1 MCGISGI
8 ISLKLPEDE
17 MCSRLERMGR
27 IQRHRGPDDASVKV
41 YCHDGRASV
50 GFGFVRLSI
59 LDLATGMQPIRSPA
73 DNVAIIC
80 NGQIYNYLELKPLTG
95 DIPYVTKGDIEVG
108 LHLYRCFGIDFLS
121 RLNGMYAG
129 AVYDPGRSRVV
140 LFRDRFGIKPLYY
153 ATSKE
158 GFGFS
163 SEIRPLLSGLNLKPE
178 INTRRIET
186 YFKYRYVP
194 GSETLFAGIKRLPP
208 GSFLVFDLNTNKH
221 EIRRYW
227 EYPSQPTKRNIN
239 LNAAAEEF
247 TSLFRDAVKIRLR
260 SDVPVG
266 SFISGGIDS
275 SAVASEAAILCP
287 EINLF
292 TISFEEAKYDELAHV
307 RRFVD
312 SGTRRFSRARLYT
325 DKCGHDALS
334 RLPGI
339 VSSMEEPVS
348 LGTIIPTDQVCC
360 LASQKVKAVL
370 TGEGADEIFCGYRKF
385 MLEMAAHCLPNLSPA
400 RRKAL
405 FKFYPELQ
413 AYVKIRSSD
422 PVKRYIQ
429 PEMLFSSDEFIRLT
443 GMTPGTALF
452 ETGDLPVMDGREDPL
467 NAAVAIE
474 CRSRLSDYVILRLD
488 KLSMAHSLEART
500 PFLDFRLAEF
510 AASLPME
517 MKANVNL
524 NREKFICGYA
534 FVKYGI
540 LDATSAFRR
549 KQPFTIP
556 MADWL
561 ADSSGIPDVID
572 EIISGDMVRSHN
584 ILNPDYV
591 SSLASAVTGK
601 GVGPETLVSTADRLF
616 SIIIFTLW
624 YQGFIHARQC

>member
-8 ISLKLPEDE
+8 ISLELSEYE
-17 MCSRLERMGR
+17 IRSRLERMGR
-27 IQRHRGPDDASVKV
+27 IQRHRGPDDARVKV
-41 YCHDGRASV
+41 YRNNRARV

-73 DNVAIIC
+73 DKVAIIC
-80 NGQIYNYLELKPLTG
+80 NGQIYNYLELKSLTG
-95 DIPYVTKGDIEVG
+95 DIPYATKGDIEVG
-108 LHLYRCFGIDFLS
+108 LHLYRCFGIDFLH

-129 AVYDPGRSRVV
+129 AVYDPNRSRVI

-153 ATSKE
+153 GLSKQ

-163 SEIRPLLSGLNLKPE
+163 SEIRPLISGLKLKPE
-178 INTRRIET
+178 INRQRIET

-194 GSETLFAGIKRLPP
+194 GSDTLFAGIHRLPP
-208 GSFLVFDLNTNKH
+208 GSFLVFDLNTNKY
-221 EIRRYW
+221 EVRRYW
-227 EYPSQPTKRNIN
+227 EYPLQSQERNIN

-247 TSLFRDAVKIRLR
+247 TALFRDAVKIRLR

-275 SAVASEAAILCP
+275 AAVAAEAAVLRP

-292 TISFEEAKYDELAHV
+292 TISFKEAKYDELAHV
-307 RRFVD
+307 RRFVG
-312 SGTRRFSRARLYT
+312 SGSTRFLRARLYA
-325 DKCGHDALS
+325 DECGHDALA

-339 VSSMEEPVS
+339 VRSMEEPVS
-348 LGTIIPTDQVCC
+348 LGTILPTDQVCC

-385 MLEMAAHCLPNLSPA
+385 MLEMAAHCLPNLPPS
-400 RRKAL
+400 RRNAL
-405 FKFYPELQ
+405 FKLYPELQ
-413 AYVKIRSSD
+413 AYVKIRSFD
-422 PVKRYIQ
+422 PIKRYIQ
-429 PEMLFSSDEFIRLT
+429 PEILFSSDEFLRLT
-443 GMTPGTALF
+443 GMAPGYRLF
-452 ETGDLPVMDGREDPL
+452 DAGDLPVLTGREDPV

-474 CRSRLSDYVILRLD
+474 CRFRLPDYVIMRLD

-510 AASLPME
+510 AASLPMA
-517 MKANVNL
+517 MKTNISL
-524 NREKFICGYA
+524 NREKFICSYA

-540 LDATSAFRR
+540 LDSVSAFRR

-561 ADSSGIPDVID
+561 ADPSGLPDAIN

-591 SSLASAVTGK
+591 SSLASVVTGK
-601 GVGPETLVSTADRLF
+601 GVGPETLVSDADRLF
-616 SIIIFTLW
+616 SVIIFTLW
-624 YQGFIHARQC
+624 YQEFIHAWQY